1 MTNIIT
7 YSIIINS
14 SLKKEGPNKLIETL
28 RKPPRALKVYYL
40 FLAAFFAVWA
50 GTIGGQAPD
59 NNTATGIASLW
70 LGYAF
75 VPVIALAFATESRRP
90 IFTQITLCF
99 LGSML
104 IMAGWVIGY
113 DSVHDSPPMA
123 WYEPIIFVVFATL
136 MVFPMLV
143 FTGIYLGI
151 SRLAGHFGLIPTFLR
166 A

>member
-59 NNTATGIASLW
+59 NTVVGILSVW

-90 IFTQITLCF
+90 VFTQITLCF
-99 LGSML
+99 IGSML
-104 IMAGWVIGY
+104 IMAGWIVGY
-113 DSVHDSPPMA
+113 DSVNESAPTV
-123 WYEPIIFVVFATL
+123 WYEPIIFVAFAAL